1 MVDSKFFTLF
11 ILIFCCTTVLKGQI
25 GLRVPKNDL
34 SGTPTPPPLQKES
47 FGQYKTH
54 FNRKNTQIID
64 NQYFRNKTQAKIVK
78 QLPSVFA
85 VEKMPFFCKI
95 EYKMGLNKKLPLK
108 FRLGDVQYVD
118 ELEGK

>member
-1 MVDSKFFTLF
+1 MVMSKIYVLF
-11 ILIFCCTTVLKGQI
+11 VMGICCSTKLKGQI
-25 GLRVPKNDL
+25 GLRIPENAI
-34 SGTPTPPPLQKES
+34 SQTSSSPP
-47 FGQYKTH
+47 QYKTY
-54 FNRKNTQIID
+54 FYKKNTYVID
-64 NQYFRNKTQAKIVK
+64 NQYVNNTKQTKIAK

-85 VEKMPFFCKI
+85 VDKMPFFCKI